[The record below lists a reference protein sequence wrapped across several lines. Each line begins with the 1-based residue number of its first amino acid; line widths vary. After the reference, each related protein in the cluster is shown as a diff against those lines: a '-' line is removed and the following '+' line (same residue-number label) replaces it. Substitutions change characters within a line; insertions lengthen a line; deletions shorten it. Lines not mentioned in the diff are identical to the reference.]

1 MDQTVKKSNST
12 LRFLRRN
19 LRVSNE
25 ETKSAAYF
33 SMVRPI
39 LEYSST
45 IWSPYTKDYI
55 HKIKMVQRRAA
66 RYITN
71 RYTNTS
77 SVTSMIEHLE
87 WESLEARR
95 AKHQLTMLFKNI
107 HNLVDIPA
115 KYLTPAS
122 NRTRS
127 QHSLKLRQIPISSD
141 NYKASSLTLFVTGI
155 LSQLVGHPEPKKKFC
170 WHF

>member
-1 MDQTVKKSNST
+1 MRKQ
-12 LRFLRRN
+12 
-19 LRVSNE
+19 
-25 ETKSAAYF
+25 SAAYF

-55 HKIKMVQRRAA
+55 NKIEMVQRRAA
-66 RYITN
+66 RYVTS
-71 RYTNTS
+71 RYRRTS

-95 AKHQLTMLFKNI
+95 TKHQLTMLFKI
-107 HNLVDIPA
+107 THDLVDIPA
-115 KYLTPAS
+115 NEYLTPAS

-127 QHSLKLRQIPISSD
+127 QHSMKQIPTSR
-141 NYKASSLTLFVTGI
+141 SLSCAGGDFVCRGAATG
-155 LSQLVGHPEPKKKFC
+155 SQIG
-170 WHF
+170 